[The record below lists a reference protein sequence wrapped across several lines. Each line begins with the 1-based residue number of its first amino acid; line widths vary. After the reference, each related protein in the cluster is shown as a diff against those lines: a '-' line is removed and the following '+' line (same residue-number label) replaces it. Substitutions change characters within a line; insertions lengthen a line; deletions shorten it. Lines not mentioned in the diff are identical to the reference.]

1 MANNADLLFEVTDV
15 YYANRYPT
23 VQPPTMEDGS
33 AAPVVLVNQ
42 GGTWSSKT
50 ISILQCLFTEGLENP
65 GEFIT
70 VAGQDIPN
78 LKVGA
83 LRDMQRI
90 IANSPKA
97 QRYIKSYNK
106 SERIYTLTNG
116 TVIEFNSYDSW
127 QDAKSGKRDRLFV
140 NEINFPGAKAIYR
153 ELAMR
158 TAKKIYL
165 DYNPN
170 EEFWIHTDLLGEP
183 GVQLIRSD
191 HRHNT
196 FLTDAQHNRIET
208 IPDKELW
215 KVYARGMTGKLEGL
229 IFRNWDVVPE
239 IPEGAKL
246 IGTGMDFGF
255 TNDPSTLIDVYI
267 QSGELWLD
275 ERLYEYGLTNVP
287 IEGVEVQ
294 PRNIS
299 GILYELGFTGGNHIV
314 ADSAEP
320 KSIYELQM
328 AGWAVIP
335 AKKGPD
341 SVRTG
346 IDVLKRYKMH
356 ITRRSANL
364 KKELS
369 SYKWKVDR
377 NGKTLNEPVDF
388 NNHLLDPLR
397 YVALDAL
404 GGDVAPGKY
413 SVW

>member
-1 MANNADLLFEVTDV
+1 MAEVLFEVTDV
-15 YYANRYPT
+15 YWANKYPT
-23 VQPPTMEDGS
+23 VVPPKMEDGS
-33 AAPVVLVNQ
+33 SSPLVLINQ

-83 LRDMQRI
+83 LRDAQRI
-90 IANSPKA
+90 ISSSE
-97 QRYIKSYNK
+97 QLQQYIRSYNK

-127 QDAKSGKRDRLFV
+127 QDAKSGKRDRLFI
-140 NEINFPGAKAIYR
+140 NEINFPGAEAIYR

-158 TAKKIYL
+158 TSKKIYL

-170 EEFWIHTDLLGEP
+170 EEFWVHTDLLKEP
-183 GVQLIRSD
+183 GIQLIRSD

-196 FLTDAQHNRIET
+196 FLTQAQHARIEA
-208 IPDKELW
+208 IKEKDLELW

-229 IFRNWDVVPE
+229 VFRNWDIVPE
-239 IPEGAKL
+239 IPEGATL
-246 IGTGMDFGF
+246 LGTGLDFGY
-255 TNDPSTLIDVYI
+255 TNDPSTLIDVYTHC
-267 QSGELWLD
+267 GELWLD
-275 ERLYEYGLTNVP
+275 ERLYEYGLTNAP
-287 IEGVEVQ
+287 IAGSEIQQ
-294 PRNIS
+294 PNIS
-299 GILYELGFTGGNHIV
+299 DNLTELGYNGNSDIV

-320 KSIYELQM
+320 KSITELAL
-328 AGWAVIP
+328 AGWYVRP

-364 KKELS
+364 RKELS

-388 NNHLLDPLR
+388 NNHLIDPLR
-397 YVALDAL
+397 YVALDKLA
-404 GGDVAPGKY
+404 GDIGSADYV
-413 SVW
+413 VW